1 MTEEKKYD
9 VYPLSRDG
17 SCFLDTD
24 IRKTGCN
31 NNIVAIGGTGSG
43 KSRGVVTPILLNM
56 EENNC
61 ICTFTKSN
69 VMNNMAEILRGKGY
83 TVNILNLAD
92 EDDHMSDVTCDL
104 LTLCKNDKDVK
115 ALARSIVDGSKR
127 ERKSR
132 SNADPFWDDSAA
144 SLIYAVLRY
153 VWRGLYDGGRS
164 LDVALEL
171 IKEIKYYQEPSINPF
186 HSIKKK
192 ISFLD
197 IMEEGPEEWD
207 KYLEDEENRRLIKL
221 YPLHWEFRKLK
232 ETDSVIYTTWISFLS
247 LSQPTGSSVVITTQT
262 AISEFYAPR
271 PNHAARKW
279 TPKEL
284 LKPKQALFILTSPV
298 NLSYAS
304 YVAVLYSHM
313 IAELFELGE
322 KQPNGALPY
331 QVNIICDDFATG
343 ASIPRFADYISIF
356 REKGI
361 AAAIMLQNLSQL
373 HSIYDSYEAD
383 TIINNCDTL
392 IYMGGMDLNTAKFIS
407 ARVDVPVVEVANM
420 KPGREYFIQRGKNP
434 VRTDRFDIS
443 YFDISNQ
450 IDRRAM

>member
-69 VMNNMAEILRGKGY
+69 VMNRMAGILRGKGY
-83 TVNILNLAD
+83 TVNILNLVK
-92 EDDHMSDVTCDL
+92 EDMSDVTCDL
-104 LTLCKNDKDVK
+104 LLLCKEDKDVK
-115 ALARSIVDGSKR
+115 ALAKNMVVGNKEARKNRSTS
-127 ERKSR
+127 
-132 SNADPFWDDSAA
+132 DPYWDDSASA
-144 SLIYAVLRY
+144 LIYCVLSY
-153 VWRGLYDGGRS
+153 VWRGFYKGGRS
-164 LDVALEL
+164 LQAALNL
-171 IKEIKYYQEPSINPF
+171 IKDIKHYEEPRSTPF
-186 HSIKKK
+186 GNKHGV
-192 ISFLD
+192 SFLD
-197 IMEEGPEEWD
+197 IMNEDSDKWNSHLESEEER
-207 KYLEDEENRRLIKL
+207 NIIKL

-232 ETDSVIYTTWISFLS
+232 KIDMKLYTIWSSFLTLAPITS
-247 LSQPTGSSVVITTQT
+247 GCVVGGVQT
-262 AISEFYAPR
+262 AISEFYAPK
-271 PNHAARKW
+271 PNHSSRKW
-279 TPKEL
+279 EAKEL

-298 NLSYAS
+298 NHSYAN
-304 YVAVLYSHM
+304 YVSVLYSHI
-313 IAELFELGE
+313 IADLFELGE

-343 ASIPRFADYISIF
+343 ASIPRFSDYISIF

-407 ARVDVPVVEVANM
+407 ARVDVPVAEVANM